1 MNNSINYLKF
11 DLRISQKS
19 MKYYVLIQSIFCF
32 MFIFFGDYTFGMS
45 YLFFFLIILA
55 TTPFSIQGN
64 EKSTEMYYMLP
75 TKVSS
80 MVLGRFL
87 YLICLTFVIFVESGL
102 IMTYLHKINK
112 IGDLQILITCLCGVA
127 SMIICFIQY
136 PIYYK
141 VGLEKGRIVS
151 MIIYLVPA
159 FIVFILPRCLME
171 ENLFINE
178 KLQESQKFFIS
189 NNIILILCI
198 LLTLIFI
205 GYISYLISCRI
216 CKRKEV

>member
-1 MNNSINYLKF
+1 MKNYINYLKF
-11 DLRISQKS
+11 DLRISRKS

-32 MFIFFGDYTFGMS
+32 MFMLFGDYTFGMS

-55 TTPFSIQGN
+55 TIPFSIQGN
-64 EKSTEMYYMLP
+64 EKSTEMYYMFP

-87 YLICLTFVIFVESGL
+87 YLICLTLVIFLESGL

-112 IGDLQILITCLCGVA
+112 IEDLQILITCLCGVA

-171 ENLFINE
+171 ENLFTNE
-178 KLQESQKFFIS
+178 KLQESQNF
-189 NNIILILCI
+189 IILILFS